1 MDHTRAIR
9 PKSVSQRALCSDGSR
24 LPPIRTGVF
33 STHGSPSVDLFPQDH
48 VIVVRF
54 GITDGGVDSWD
65 EVAFDI
71 AVKLTTS

>member
-1 MDHTRAIR
+1 M
-9 PKSVSQRALCSDGSR
+9 PLE
-24 LPPIRTGVF
+24 TGGYAYAA
-33 STHGSPSVDLFPQDH
+33 HGYLRQLIPLSQDH

-71 AVKLTTS
+71 PAKLRTS